1 MITTDVTT
9 DEDAHSISD
18 RSQPYAPEN
27 KAEVNVPE
35 LCVDPE
41 AGLALTPSVNHVR
54 RRDLEAL
61 TSNGKLHKRCGW
73 LL

>member
-1 MITTDVTT
+1 MDVTT
-9 DEDAHSISD
+9 DEDAHSMSD

-35 LCVDPE
+35 LCVDAE
-41 AGLALTPSVNHVR
+41 AGLALNPYVNHVG

-61 TSNGKLHKRCGW
+61 TSNRKLHKR
-73 LL
+73 